1 MSETLNSTG
10 SEPSID
16 PTSTTQA
23 PIQAPIEQNAAP
35 QVSAAP
41 EAPTLNAD
49 TAGSSPAGDTDAN
62 KKISLLDVIKNAS
75 EGKSDMASSTMEDQK
90 VSAQGSAADD
100 QGLDSSGQK
109 KAPDAQELPFHKHP
123 RWQEMV
129 AERESLK
136 PKAEQFEKINTFM
149 NNNGLTPQEMAEGM
163 YVMALMKNNPVEA
176 HQRLNGYVQN
186 LARFTGDVLSP
197 ELQSRV
203 DEALIDKE
211 SAKELA
217 RLHAERDFMMARQA
231 QAYQRSQQE
240 QEYIQ
245 QQEIVAQSQSMVN
258 AVSQWEQVERSRDP
272 EWSAKYEMV
281 QDRVKALLAER
292 PASNPSEAI
301 EIARRAL
308 SDVNARLRPLAGRNT
323 PLKVSTSS
331 MSSVN
336 ASPAPRSLADV
347 IRLGFQS

>member
-1 MSETLNSTG
+1 
-10 SEPSID
+10 
-16 PTSTTQA
+16 
-23 PIQAPIEQNAAP
+23 
-35 QVSAAP
+35 
-41 EAPTLNAD
+41 
-49 TAGSSPAGDTDAN
+49 
-62 KKISLLDVIKNAS
+62 
-75 EGKSDMASSTMEDQK
+75 
-90 VSAQGSAADD
+90 
-100 QGLDSSGQK
+100 LDSSGQK

-129 AERESLK
+129 AEREALK
-136 PKAEQFEKINTFM
+136 PKAEQFEKINHFM
-149 NNNGLTPQEMAEGM
+149 TSNGLTPQEMAEGM

-176 HQRLNGYVQN
+176 YQRLNGYVQN
-186 LARFTGDVLSP
+186 LARFTGDVLPP
-197 ELQSRV
+197 ELQTKV
-203 DEALIDKE
+203 DEALIDRE

-217 RLHAERDFMMARQA
+217 RLQAERDFIMGRQA

-245 QQEIVAQSQSMVN
+245 QEETLARSQAMVN

-323 PLKVSTSS
+323 PLRVPTSS
-331 MSSVN
+331 MSSVS
-336 ASPAPRSLADV
+336 ASPAPRSLSDV
-347 IRLGFQS
+347 IRLGLQT

>member
-23 PIQAPIEQNAAP
+23 PIQAPVEQTAAP

-41 EAPTLNAD
+41 EAQTLNEG

-62 KKISLLDVIKNAS
+62 KKIGLLDVIKSAA
-75 EGKSDMASSTMEDQK
+75 EGKSDTASSTVGDQK
-90 VSAQGSAADD
+90 VSAQGTAADD

-129 AERESLK
+129 AEREALK

-149 NNNGLTPQEMAEGM
+149 ASNGLTPQEVAEGM

-176 HQRLNGYVQN
+176 YQRLNGYVQN
-186 LARFTGDVLSP
+186 LARFTGDVLPP
-197 ELQSRV
+197 ELQSKV

-217 RLHAERDFMMARQA
+217 RLQAERDLMLTRQA
-231 QAYQRSQQE
+231 QQYQLSQQE
-240 QEYIQ
+240 SEYIR
-245 QQEIVAQSQSMVN
+245 QQEIVAQSQAMVN
-258 AVSQWEQVERSRDP
+258 AVSQWEQVERSKDP

-323 PLKVSTSS
+323 PLRTPTSS

-347 IRLGFQS
+347 IRLGLQA

>member
-23 PIQAPIEQNAAP
+23 PIQAPVEQNAAP

-41 EAPTLNAD
+41 EAPTLNEG

-62 KKISLLDVIKNAS
+62 KKISLLDVVKNAS
-75 EGKSDMASSTMEDQK
+75 EGKSDTASSTVGDQK
-90 VSAQGSAADD
+90 VSAQGSAADG
-100 QGLDSSGQK
+100 QGLDSQGQK

-129 AERESLK
+129 AERETLK
-136 PKAEQFEKINTFM
+136 PKAEQFEKINHFM
-149 NNNGLTPQEMAEGM
+149 TSNGLTPQEMAEGM

-176 HQRLNGYVQN
+176 YQRLNGYVQN
-186 LARFTGDVLSP
+186 LARFTGDVLPP
-197 ELQSRV
+197 ELQTKV

-217 RLHAERDFMMARQA
+217 RLQAERDFIMGRQA

-245 QQEIVAQSQSMVN
+245 QEEMVARSQAMVN

-323 PLKVSTSS
+323 PLRVQTSS
-331 MSSVN
+331 MSSVS

-347 IRLGFQS
+347 IRLGLQT

>member
-1 MSETLNSTG
+1 M
-10 SEPSID
+10 IK
-16 PTSTTQA
+16 
-23 PIQAPIEQNAAP
+23 
-35 QVSAAP
+35 SAA
-41 EAPTLNAD
+41 
-49 TAGSSPAGDTDAN
+49 
-62 KKISLLDVIKNAS
+62 
-75 EGKSDMASSTMEDQK
+75 EGKSDTASSTVGDQK
-90 VSAQGSAADD
+90 VSAQGTAADG

-129 AERESLK
+129 AEREALK

-149 NNNGLTPQEMAEGM
+149 TTNGLTPQEMAEGM

-176 HQRLNGYVQN
+176 YQRLNGYVQN
-186 LARFTGDVLSP
+186 LARFTGDVLPP
-197 ELQSRV
+197 ELQSKV

-217 RLHAERDFMMARQA
+217 RLQAERDFILARQA
-231 QAYQRSQQE
+231 QQHQAFQQE
-240 QEYIQ
+240 SEYVR
-245 QQEIVAQSQSMVN
+245 QQELIAQSQAMVN

-323 PLKVSTSS
+323 PLRTPTSS

-336 ASPAPRSLADV
+336 SSPAPRSLADV
-347 IRLGFQS
+347 IRMGLQT